1 MREWNDIAVIA
12 PTSDIDISSVPLLR
26 EQVDTL
32 IESGM
37 RRILINCRNVKFIDS
52 TGVAFLVSRA
62 RRLMRDD
69 GMLSLENVSAAVA
82 RFLQIARLLDA
93 LHVTLADRP
102 PVPVLSP
109 GELPQWS
116 KSISVQAG
124 IEHLAGYRHRVLEL
138 LEGLPLSREAC
149 YDTALAAG
157 EALGNAYDHADG
169 VGCVLNVR
177 AYGDRVVIEVCDCG
191 EGYEIADNEE
201 PDESEERGRGIRLMR
216 MLVDSVEVRKRTDV
230 RGTMVRLVK
239 LLAV

>member
-1 MREWNDIAVIA
+1 M
-12 PTSDIDISSVPLLR
+12 
-26 EQVDTL
+26 
-32 IESGM
+32 
-37 RRILINCRNVKFIDS
+37 
-52 TGVAFLVSRA
+52 
-62 RRLMRDD
+62 
-69 GMLSLENVSAAVA
+69 
-82 RFLQIARLLDA
+82 
-93 LHVTLADRP
+93 
-102 PVPVLSP
+102 LSP

-169 VGCVLNVR
+169 AGCVLNVR

-230 RGTMVRLVK
+230 QGTMVRLVK

>member
-69 GMLSLENVSAAVA
+69 GMLSIENVSTAVA

-93 LHVTLADRP
+93 LHVTPGRP
-102 PVPVLSP
+102 S
-109 GELPQWS
+109 
-116 KSISVQAG
+116 AG
-124 IEHLAGYRHRVLEL
+124 TGAFSRRAAAMEQEHLGAGRY
-138 LEGLPLSREAC
+138 
-149 YDTALAAG
+149 
-157 EALGNAYDHADG
+157 
-169 VGCVLNVR
+169 
-177 AYGDRVVIEVCDCG
+177 
-191 EGYEIADNEE
+191 
-201 PDESEERGRGIRLMR
+201 
-216 MLVDSVEVRKRTDV
+216 
-230 RGTMVRLVK
+230 
-239 LLAV
+239 